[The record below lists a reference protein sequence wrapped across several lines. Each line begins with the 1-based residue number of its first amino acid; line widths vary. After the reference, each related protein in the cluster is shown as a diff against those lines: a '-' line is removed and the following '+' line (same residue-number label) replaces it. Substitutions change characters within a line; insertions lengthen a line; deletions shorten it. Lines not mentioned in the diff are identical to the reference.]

1 MRYEY
6 TRAPRPQDLSV
17 EDGVAREAKDLKT
30 IARAVPCQEA
40 CPTHTDVPAYIE
52 HIVRGEDD
60 AAYRIN
66 QEDNVFP
73 GVLGRICTRVCED
86 RCRHLW
92 TNVEGPV
99 QICHLKRYAADHVR
113 EKQGPLA
120 PWADPTGKRVAV
132 VGGGPAGLTAAR
144 ELSRLG
150 HEVTVLER
158 SSTLGG
164 MLVQGIPGFRLPRD
178 VISAEVDLILQGGV
192 RAQTDVSVDAAR
204 VSSLAQDFDAVLL
217 AAGTM
222 LPNALTVDGA
232 LGDAQMGLDFMARF
246 NAGALDAVDGD
257 VLVIGGGFTAVDCAR
272 SARRLAPDASRIT
285 LAYRRTEASMSAD
298 LHEIAAMV
306 EEGVAVR
313 TLLTPKAVETG
324 EDGRRRMIFERNR
337 VAPAPPGE
345 KPPIEAVPGS
355 RVAIPFDTL
364 VVAIGQHRDASLLP
378 AGVTLAEGHRTSHE
392 RIFTAGDFQGGAA
405 DVITA
410 VASGKAAAVDMDAV
424 LQGGRRLFP
433 AVDVEKTDRDGDTG
447 RVRDHDLQQPLPMP
461 LEAMATR
468 MTPEREVET
477 GFTAAVAEVAGTRC
491 YLCNYKFT
499 IDPDLCIH
507 CDWCIQVAPRDCIQR
522 VSKVISDKD
531 GFPTRVIE
539 SELARETTF
548 IHIDNDECI
557 RCGKCLRVCP
567 VGAID
572 MKKLTRVTECRG
584 C

>member
-6 TRAPRPQDLSV
+6 TRAPCPEDLSV
-17 EDGVAREAKDLKT
+17 EAGVGRAAKDLKT
-30 IARAVPCQEA
+30 MARAVPCQEA
-40 CPTHTDVPAYIE
+40 CPAHTDVPAYIE
-52 HIVRGEDD
+52 HIARGEDD

-92 TNVEGPV
+92 TNVQGPV

-113 EKQGPLA
+113 DRQGPLA
-120 PWADPTGKRVAV
+120 PWAASTGRRVAV
-132 VGGGPAGLTAAR
+132 VGGGPAGLAAAR
-144 ELSRLG
+144 EISRLG
-150 HEVTVLER
+150 HAVTILEG
-158 SSTLGG
+158 SPALGG

-178 VISAEVDLILQGGV
+178 IVAAEVDLILQGGV
-192 RAQTDVSVDAAR
+192 MAETDVAVDAAR
-204 VSSLAQDFDAVLL
+204 VAALVDDYDAVLL

-222 LPNALTVDGA
+222 LPNPLAVDGIPS
-232 LGDAQMGLDFMARF
+232 DAQMGIGFMARY
-246 NAGALDAVDGD
+246 NAGTLDAVAGD

-285 LAYRRTEASMSAD
+285 LAYRRTEASMAAD

-313 TLLTPKAVETG
+313 TLLTPRAVEIG
-324 EDGRRRMIFERNR
+324 GDGRRRMIFERNR

-345 KPPIEAVPGS
+345 KPPIAAVPGS

-364 VVAIGQHRDASLLP
+364 IVAIGQHRDPGLLP
-378 AGVTLAEGHRTSHE
+378 EGVALAEGHRTSHP
-392 RIFTAGDFQGGAA
+392 RLFTAGDFQGGAA

-410 VASGKAAAVDMDAV
+410 VASGKAAAVDIDAA
-424 LQGGRRLFP
+424 LQGRRRLFP
-433 AVDVEKTDRDGDTG
+433 AVRVVRTDRDGDTG
-447 RVRDHDLQQPLPMP
+447 RVRDHDIQQPLPMP
-461 LEAMATR
+461 REAMATR
-468 MTPEREVET
+468 MTTDQEVET
-477 GFTAAVAEVAGTRC
+477 GFTPGVAEVAATRC
-491 YLCNYKFT
+491 YLCNHKFT
-499 IDPDLCIH
+499 INQDLCIH
-507 CDWCIQVAPRDCIQR
+507 CDWCIQVAPRRCIKR
-522 VSKVISDKD
+522 VSKVLTDGD

-539 SELARETTF
+539 SDLARDTTF
-548 IHIDNDECI
+548 IYIDNDECI

-572 MKKLTRVTECRG
+572 MKKLSRTTECG
-584 C
+584 GH